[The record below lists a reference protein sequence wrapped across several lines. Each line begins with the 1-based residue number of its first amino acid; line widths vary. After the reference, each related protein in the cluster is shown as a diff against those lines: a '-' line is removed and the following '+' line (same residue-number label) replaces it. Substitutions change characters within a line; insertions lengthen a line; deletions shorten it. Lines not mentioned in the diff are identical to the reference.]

1 MVKKLILNIPDDSY
15 EQLAFLSEF
24 YKQDVNSIVVSIL
37 DAVSQQSRGILN
49 LSKEYKMPVELN
61 TVMFH
66 LFDAGFTAIYSL
78 FNEVLEKLE
87 VKGLYVL
94 EDFEAKLDE
103 DYIFFAYSAL
113 VGCNLHIDSFYLT
126 IDGLKTL
133 TTNSLIDVKKVSR
146 QALGKLKEL
155 VQNIVEPEEFVDLED
170 YNIEIEEEEEFW
182 TLKIDCMAE
191 SLDYLPSVKQVSRFV
206 ERIFKKAGIR

>member
-1 MVKKLILNIPDDSY
+1 MVKKLSLNIPDDSY
-15 EQLAFLSEF
+15 EKLASLSDF
-24 YKQDVNSIVVSIL
+24 YKQDIKSIVVSIL
-37 DAVSQQSRGILN
+37 DVVSLQSRGILN
-49 LSKEYKMPVELN
+49 LSKEYKVPVKLD

-66 LFDAGFTAIYSL
+66 LFDAGFNSIYSL

-87 VKGLYVL
+87 VKGLYLL
-94 EDFEAKLDE
+94 EDFETKLDE
-103 DYIFFAYSAL
+103 DYIFFAYAAL
-113 VGCNLHIDSFYLT
+113 AGCNLHVDSFYLT

-133 TTNSLIDVKKVSR
+133 TTNSLIEVEKVSK

-155 VQNIVEPEEFVDLED
+155 VQNIVEPEEFLNLED

-182 TLKIDCMAE
+182 TLRIDCMAE

-206 ERIFKKAGIR
+206 EQIFKKAGIR

>member
-15 EQLAFLSEF
+15 EQLASLSEF
-24 YKQDVNSIVVSIL
+24 YKLDVNSIVVSIL
-37 DAVSQQSRGILN
+37 DTVSQQSRGILN
-49 LSKEYKMPVELN
+49 LSKEYKVPVKLN
-61 TVMFH
+61 TVIFH

-103 DYIFFAYSAL
+103 DYIFFVYSAL